1 MLKVSSV
8 FFSYGQVPVLHDVS
22 LQVGNDEIVCLLGP
36 NGAGKTTLFRT
47 MSGFLRPGSG
57 SIFIGEHVLNILPPH
72 RIVRL
77 GIGQVPEG
85 RQIFSTLSV
94 RDNLLLAARYGG
106 RQRDGDG
113 QKNLLNQACDL
124 FPILLDKMDARAGS
138 LSGGQQQ
145 MLAVA
150 RALMTKP
157 RLLLL
162 DEPTLGIAPLLI
174 KELMAKLEELQSRGL
189 GILLIEQNAMAA
201 LTISNRAY
209 VLENGRIVM
218 SGPGQD
224 LLSNLQFQKHYLGTA
239 RPLLN
244 G

>member
-1 MLKVSSV
+1 MLKVCSV
-8 FFSYGQVPVLHDVS
+8 SVSYGQVPILHDVS
-22 LQVGNDEIVCLLGP
+22 VDVGHDEIVCLLGS

-47 MSGFLRPGSG
+47 ISGFLRPKSG
-57 SIFIGEHVLNILPPH
+57 RILMGEHVLTLLPPH

-85 RQIFSTLSV
+85 RQIFATLSV
-94 RDNLLLAARYGG
+94 RDNLLLSARYGG
-106 RQRDGDG
+106 RQREGV
-113 QKNLLNQACDL
+113 QQENLLNQACDL

-150 RALMTKP
+150 RALMIKP

-162 DEPTLGIAPLLI
+162 DEPTLGLAPLLV
-174 KELMAKLEELQSRGL
+174 KELMAKLEQLRSRGL

-201 LTISNRAY
+201 LRISNQAY
-209 VLENGRIVM
+209 VLENGRIAL
-218 SGPGQD
+218 SGEGQT
-224 LLSNLQFQKHYLGTA
+224 LLMNPQFQKHYLGTT
-239 RPLLN
+239 RPL
-244 G
+244 

>member
-1 MLKVSSV
+1 MLKVCSV
-8 FFSYGQVPVLHDVS
+8 SVGYGQIPILHDVS
-22 LQVGNDEIVCLLGP
+22 VEVGNNKIACLLGS

-47 MSGFLRPGSG
+47 ISGFLRPESG
-57 SIFIGEHVLNILPPH
+57 SILMDEHVLTTLPPH

-94 RDNLLLAARYGG
+94 KDNLLLAARYGG
-106 RQRDGDG
+106 RQRDGE
-113 QKNLLNQACDL
+113 QQENLLNQACDL
-124 FPILLDKMDARAGS
+124 FPILLDKMEARASS

-162 DEPTLGIAPLLI
+162 DEPTFGLAPLLV
-174 KELMAKLEELQSRGL
+174 KELLAKLGELRSRGL

-201 LTISNRAY
+201 LSISNQAY
-209 VLENGRIVM
+209 VLENGRIAL
-218 SGPGQD
+218 SGTGQN

-239 RPLLN
+239 RLF
-244 G
+244 

>member
-8 FFSYGQVPVLHDVS
+8 SFSYGQVPILHDVS
-22 LQVGNDEIVCLLGP
+22 VEVRHDEIVCLLGP

-47 MSGFLRPGSG
+47 ISGFLRPTSG
-57 SIFIGEHVLNILPPH
+57 SILLGEHVLTALPPH

-106 RQRDGDG
+106 LQRDA
-113 QKNLLNQACDL
+113 KERENRLNRACNL
-124 FPILLDKMDARAGS
+124 FPILLDKIDARAGS

-157 RLLLL
+157 SFLLL
-162 DEPTLGIAPLLI
+162 DEPTLGIAPLLV
-174 KELMAKLEELQSRGL
+174 KELMAKLGEMRSRGL
-189 GILLIEQNAMAA
+189 GILLVEQNAMAA
-201 LTISNRAY
+201 LTISNQAY
-209 VLENGRIVM
+209 VLENGRIAL

-239 RPLLN
+239 RPL
-244 G
+244 